1 MPTVRCKYCSHLE
14 NECCEAKR
22 TRGFS
27 PKVST
32 NKRRNCDKF
41 DMNPQAMAEAADK
54 EYAKRSIP
62 VYAPTWRYY
71 ASDRELKE
79 LGEEKG
85 PRYIRINPN
94 V

>member
-1 MPTVRCKYCSHLE
+1 
-14 NECCEAKR
+14 
-22 TRGFS
+22 
-27 PKVST
+27 
-32 NKRRNCDKF
+32 
-41 DMNPQAMAEAADK
+41 MNPQAMAEAADK